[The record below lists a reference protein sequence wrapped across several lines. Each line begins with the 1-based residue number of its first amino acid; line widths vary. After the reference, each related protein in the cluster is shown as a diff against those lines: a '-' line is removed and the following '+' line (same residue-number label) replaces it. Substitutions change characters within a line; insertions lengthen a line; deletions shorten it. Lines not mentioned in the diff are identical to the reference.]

1 MSVKLKLDKRA
12 EFRDSVEVL
21 DLKEIRLQ
29 LKEIINKISK
39 KYNMTDDVRFSCV

>member
-21 DLKEIRLQ
+21 ESKEIRLQ

-39 KYNMTDDVRFSCV
+39 KYNMTDDVGFSYV